1 MKTLLCIL
9 ILATLGTAVA
19 KADPVTMP
27 DVTITFDDPNQTIT
41 AGGMIEFYGT
51 ITNDTDQTIFLN
63 GDNPTLNGLSL
74 MLNDL
79 FFTNVPIS
87 LAPEGQAG
95 DSSGDIELFDVTASN
110 PLLDA
115 AGVFS
120 GSYELI
126 GGADGGNDTGS
137 DNLGTASFSVTT
149 VAPTPEPS
157 SLYLLLTGVLAMAAM
172 AWRSMRSQ
180 AS

>member
-19 KADPVTMP
+19 KADPVTIP
-27 DVTITFDDPNQTIT
+27 EVTITFDNPNQTVA
-41 AGGMIEFYGT
+41 AGGTLQFFGA
-51 ITNDTDQTIFLN
+51 ITNDTSNTIFLN
-63 GDNPTLNGLSL
+63 SDDPTVDGLSL

-79 FFTNVPIS
+79 FFTNAPSS

-115 AGVFS
+115 AGTFS
-120 GSYELI
+120 GSYTLV
-126 GGADGGNDTGS
+126 GGADGGNGTGS
-137 DNLGTASFSVTT
+137 DVLGTASFSVTT

-157 SLYLLLTGVLAMAAM
+157 SLYLLFTGMLAMAAL
-172 AWRSMRSQ
+172 AWKGMRSQ

>member
-1 MKTLLCIL
+1 MKILLCTL
-9 ILATLGTAVA
+9 MLATLGTAVA
-19 KADPVTMP
+19 KADPVTIP
-27 DVTITFDDPNQTIT
+27 EVTITFDDPNQTVA
-41 AGGMIEFYGT
+41 AGGTIEFFGT

-63 GDNPTLNGLSL
+63 SDDPTLDGLSL
-74 MLNDL
+74 TLNDL
-79 FFTNVPIS
+79 FFMNVPGS
-87 LAPEGQAG
+87 LAPEGQTG
-95 DSSGDIELFDVTASN
+95 DSSGDIMLFEVSASD

-120 GSYELI
+120 GSYTLV
-126 GGADGGNDTGS
+126 GGADGGAGTAM

-180 AS
+180 VS